1 VEATGIERA
10 VIGVSGALD
19 SAQALLARVF
29 DRLSL
34 PRSDVLAVTMPG
46 LATSAQTRQAACD
59 LMQALGVAA
68 SEIDIRPSAEQMS
81 KDLQSTTPR
90 SRASWR
96 AHLASLPARQHARW
110 ASGRNR

>member
-1 VEATGIERA
+1 MID
-10 VIGVSGALD
+10 VSGALD
-19 SAQALLARVF
+19 SAQALLARAF

-68 SEIDIRPSAEQMS
+68 SEIDIRPSAEQML
-81 KDLQSTTPR
+81 KDLNHPFARGEPVYDTTFE
-90 SRASWR
+90 SK
-96 AHLASLPARQHARW
+96 LASAPCIP
-110 ASGRNR
+110 SGSPTCTVG